1 MKWQLFT
8 YKNSQSVTTELVKG
22 IQDVFYILQDYVIP
36 QDIVVVEQIFPLLF
50 VYFFNLF
57 LKHIV
62 FLILHI
68 GS

>member
-1 MKWQLFT
+1 MKWQLFP